1 MHSQKDLGSA
11 GLSPAWHQLTH
22 LRAVLHHPLPCPLS
36 PTLGAVP
43 ALSKS
48 LCLAGFPGLS
58 GPRPEESGRGGLDPV
73 GSSAVMV
80 NRSPGHLPCSVLN
93 EIQPVSPLLPPLG
106 LYMFTRSGA
115 RSSARRALRCH
126 QHMHILHLPCFRGSL
141 GADASPW
148 GCGVSGG
155 NFPGQPRPSMRPGRT
170 KPGHSGGGG
179 GKGTGPTE
187 QDLHS

>member
-11 GLSPAWHQLTH
+11 GLSPTWHQLTH

-58 GPRPEESGRGGLDPV
+58 GPRPGEWGRGAKTLLAPQLSWSTGHQATCRVQCSMKSNLCHPSSRHLACTCSLALGQGPPRGGL
-73 GSSAVMV
+73 
-80 NRSPGHLPCSVLN
+80 
-93 EIQPVSPLLPPLG
+93 
-106 LYMFTRSGA
+106 SGA
-115 RSSARRALRCH
+115 TNTCTHSTCRVSRARWGL
-126 QHMHILHLPCFRGSL
+126 MHLH
-141 GADASPW
+141 GAVGCLEGISQAS
-148 GCGVSGG
+148 
-155 NFPGQPRPSMRPGRT
+155 PRPSMRPGRT